1 MSVIE
6 QTHAALDAPAELPPL
21 PTFNRP
27 DAPTINPM
35 VQQQMLADQHAARL
49 QAVAAQ
55 YALQQ
60 QQQQAYQQQ
69 LAAQNQHQQQQQLQQ
84 GHPQQQQQQ
93 MRAPSDGS
101 VGHGS
106 PAVNG
111 QSMLPPQTNGRP
123 PILKRPSSQNGT
135 HANGQAQ
142 AQGQGSQGLQ
152 NVAIA
157 QGQGQGQQVRPALS
171 PTYQMQMNGSPQLL
185 PNGKPLIGPNGQMD
199 PNMQRMLAARLAQ
212 QQQQQQQQQRQ
223 QSEDGTNQ
231 NSNPNPNPAP
241 APSITAAN
249 AQQVLSQMTA
259 EQAQQITALADKG
272 GFNGNVAAFLEH
284 RNKAQQ
290 MQKQKQQAAA
300 LQAQAQAQAQAGA
313 GVGAGN
319 GNQSQNQNARQPS
332 NGSNSD
338 KGGNDN
344 FASPQLPSG
353 SLNLKL
359 PAHATARLG
368 NKPQP
373 SSPAQRAQ

>member
-1 MSVIE
+1 MSAIE

-27 DAPTINPM
+27 DVPVINPM

-69 LAAQNQHQQQQQLQQ
+69 LATQNQHQQQQQQQIQ

-111 QSMLPPQTNGRP
+111 QGMLPPQTNGRP
-123 PILKRPSSQNGT
+123 PISKRPSSQNGT
-135 HANGQAQ
+135 HANGQAH
-142 AQGQGSQGLQ
+142 AQGSQGLQ

-157 QGQGQGQQVRPALS
+157 QGQGQQGRPALS
-171 PTYQMQMNGSPQLL
+171 PTYPMQMNGSPQLL

-199 PNMQRMLAARLAQ
+199 QNMQRILAARLAQ
-212 QQQQQQQQQRQ
+212 QQQQRQ
-223 QSEDGTNQ
+223 QSGAEDGSGQ
-231 NSNPNPNPAP
+231 NPNPAP
-241 APSITAAN
+241 GPGITAAN
-249 AQQVLSQMTA
+249 AQQVLAQMTP

-272 GFNGNVAAFLEH
+272 GFGGNIAAFLEH

-290 MQKQKQQAAA
+290 LQKKQQAAV
-300 LQAQAQAQAQAGA
+300 LQAQAQAQAQAQST
-313 GVGAGN
+313 GAGN
-319 GNQSQNQNARQPS
+319 GSQRQPS

-338 KGGNDN
+338 KGEN